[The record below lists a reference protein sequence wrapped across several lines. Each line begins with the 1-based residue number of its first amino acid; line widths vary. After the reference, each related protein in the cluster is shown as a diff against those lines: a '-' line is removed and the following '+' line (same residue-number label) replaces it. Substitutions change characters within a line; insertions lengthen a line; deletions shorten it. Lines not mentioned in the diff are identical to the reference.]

1 MAYVLAQSREVEIEE
16 KIELAMAAILGKYIL
31 ANGCA

>member
-16 KIELAMAAILGKYIL
+16 EIELAMAVILGKYI